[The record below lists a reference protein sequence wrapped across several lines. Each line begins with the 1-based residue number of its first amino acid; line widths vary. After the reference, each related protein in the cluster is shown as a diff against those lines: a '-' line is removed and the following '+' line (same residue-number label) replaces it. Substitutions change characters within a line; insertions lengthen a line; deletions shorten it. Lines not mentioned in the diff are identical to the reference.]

1 MFPIYHADSWLMEK
15 QTQLEEVTMATV
27 NRWDP
32 VRDMITLR
40 EAMDQLFN
48 DAYLRGRDYRQQAP
62 AWQLP
67 LDAYTTEDAIVLTA
81 DVPGLKPE
89 ELEVTLE
96 GDTLTIRGELK
107 TRPEDRNYLLRE
119 RATGRFERVLTINT
133 PIDSGKVEAT
143 FEDGVMQIVLP
154 KAEAVKPKQI
164 TVKAAKGTDSNK
176 K

>member
-1 MFPIYHADSWLMEK
+1 MAN
-15 QTQLEEVTMATV
+15 VT
-27 NRWDP
+27 RWNP
-32 VRDMITLR
+32 VREMITLR

-48 DAYLRGRDYRQQAP
+48 ESYLRNRDYRHQNGGS

-67 LDAYTTEDAIVLTA
+67 LDAYANEDAIVLTA

-107 TRPEDRNYLLRE
+107 NRDEQRNYVLRE
-119 RATGRFERVLTINT
+119 RPTGRFERTLTINT
-133 PIDSGKVEAT
+133 PIDSSKVEAT
-143 FEDGVMQIVLP
+143 FTDGVLTLTLP

-164 TVKAAKGTDSNK
+164 KINALK

>member
-1 MFPIYHADSWLMEK
+1 MASMTRWNPIRE
-15 QTQLEEVTMATV
+15 
-27 NRWDP
+27 
-32 VRDMITLR
+32 MITLR

-48 DAYLRGRDYRQQAP
+48 ENYLRSREARQQGV

-67 LDAYTTEDAIVLTA
+67 LDAYTTEDAIVLKA

-107 TRPEDRNYLLRE
+107 NRVENQNYILRE
-119 RATGRFERVLTINT
+119 RASGAFERVLTINT
-133 PIDSGKVEAT
+133 PIDTGKVEAT
-143 FEDGVMQIVLP
+143 FEDGVLTLKLP
-154 KAEAVKPKQI
+154 KAESVKPKQI
-164 TVKAAKGTDSNK
+164 KVTATKSMQSNGK

>member
-1 MFPIYHADSWLMEK
+1 MAGMTRWNPI
-15 QTQLEEVTMATV
+15 
-27 NRWDP
+27 
-32 VRDMITLR
+32 RDMITLR

-48 DAYLRGRDYRQQAP
+48 DNYLRSREARQQGV

-89 ELEVTLE
+89 DLEVTLE

-107 TRPEDRNYLLRE
+107 NRTDSHNYILRE

-133 PIDSGKVEAT
+133 PIDANKVEAS
-143 FEDGVMQIVLP
+143 FEDGVVQIVLP

-164 TVKAAKGTDSNK
+164 KVTARTNGK

>member
-1 MFPIYHADSWLMEK
+1 
-15 QTQLEEVTMATV
+15 MATV
-27 NRWDP
+27 TRWNP
-32 VRDMITLR
+32 VREMITLR

-48 DAYLRGRDYRQQAP
+48 ESYLRNRDHRHHNGSA

-67 LDAYTTEDAIVLTA
+67 LDVYANEDAIVLAA

-107 TRPEDRNYLLRE
+107 NRDEQRNYVLRE
-119 RATGRFERVLTINT
+119 RPTGRFERTLTINT
-133 PIDSGKVEAT
+133 PIDASKVEAT
-143 FEDGVMQIVLP
+143 FADGVLTLTLP

-164 TVKAAKGTDSNK
+164 KVNATKN
-176 K
+176 

>member
-1 MFPIYHADSWLMEK
+1 MAN
-15 QTQLEEVTMATV
+15 VT
-27 NRWDP
+27 RWNP
-32 VRDMITLR
+32 VRDMISLR
-40 EAMDQLFN
+40 EAMDQLFS
-48 DAYLRGRDYRQQAP
+48 DAYLRSRDYRTQPA

-67 LDAYTTEDAIVLTA
+67 VDAYANEDAIVLTA

-107 TRPEDRNYLLRE
+107 SRPEDRNYLLRE
-119 RATGRFERVLTINT
+119 RATGHFERVLTINT

-143 FEDGVMQIVLP
+143 FEDGVLTLTLP

-164 TVKAAKGTDSNK
+164 AVKAVKSDSK